1 MTKLT
6 TRNLPDFYKATVGFD
21 RLFNEMEQ
29 AFAGSAS
36 TGYPPYNIVRTE
48 ENKYIISIAVAGFD
62 KSDLEVTQDGKKL
75 TVTGTA
81 PTQDETVEY
90 LHRGLAGR
98 SFTRDFTLADHVEIT
113 EVKLE
118 LGVLNVYLEQIIPD
132 ELLPRSIEIK

>member
-6 TRNLPDFYKATVGFD
+6 TRNLPDFYKQTVGFD
-21 RLFNEMEQ
+21 RLFNEMER
-29 AFAGSAS
+29 AFTNSAS
-36 TGYPPYNIVRTE
+36 TGYPPYNIIRTE
-48 ENKYIISIAVAGFD
+48 ENKYVISVAVSGFD

-75 TVTGTA
+75 VITGTA
-81 PTQDETVEY
+81 PEQDESVEY

-98 SFTRDFTLADHVEIT
+98 SFAREFTLADHVEIT

>member
-36 TGYPPYNIVRTE
+36 TGYPPYNIARTD

-81 PTQDETVEY
+81 PVQDDTVEY